1 VPNCYYVSSSSPGQ
15 TVRDLRECVASVGR
29 PGEVV
34 RNMTDGARVHSWVH
48 YDELRDAMRCLNLVK
63 RCMEEKGHRVHKA
76 EILHEFEEAG
86 LSEEE

>member
-1 VPNCYYVSSSSPGQ
+1 
-15 TVRDLRECVASVGR
+15 
-29 PGEVV
+29 
-34 RNMTDGARVHSWVH
+34 MTDGARVHSWVH